1 MKRRRFGST
10 GLEVSEFGLG
20 CARIGGM
27 FQQDPGAFVRLLERA
42 HDAGITFFDT
52 ADMYSQGESESL
64 IGKAL
69 ARRRDRIVIAT
80 KAGYALPA
88 RRKLLARVKPLLRP
102 IIKRLGLRRDKLS
115 AAVRGSV
122 AQDFSPAYLENALHG
137 SLRRLRTDYV
147 DLLQLHS
154 PPRDVIERGEWLPAL
169 ERLKRA
175 GKVRHFG
182 VAVDSVDAGLAALEY
197 PGVASLQYQLSLLN
211 QDATA
216 ELLPR
221 VRAQGVAFIARECLA
236 NGLLVKRADEIDLT
250 KFYDSESERSARAA
264 RLEALRN
271 EASQAQVSLARHAL
285 SYVNGVE
292 GVSVALIG
300 ARTSEQ
306 LEGLLRELPRGV

>member
-1 MKRRRFGST
+1 MQRRRFGST

-69 ARRRDRIVIAT
+69 RHRRDRIVIAT
-80 KAGYALPA
+80 KAGYCLPA

-175 GKVRHFG
+175 GKVRYFG
-182 VAVDSVDAGLAALEY
+182 IAVDSADAGLAALAY
-197 PGVASLQYQLSLLN
+197 PGVASLQYRLNLLD
-211 QDATA
+211 QEASA

-221 VRAQGVAFIARECLA
+221 VRAQRVGFIARECLA

-250 KFYDSESERSARAA
+250 KFYDDPAERTARAA
-264 RLEALRN
+264 RLQALRN
-271 EASQAQVSLARHAL
+271 EASAAKTSLARHAL
-285 SYVNGVE
+285 AYVNGVE
-292 GVSVALIG
+292 GVSVSLIG
-300 ARTSEQ
+300 ARTIEQ
-306 LEGLLRELPRGV
+306 LEGLLRDLP

>member
-27 FQQDPGAFVRLLERA
+27 FQQDPGAFVRLLQRA
-42 HDAGITFFDT
+42 RDADITFFDT

-69 ARRRDRIVIAT
+69 AGRRDRIVIAT
-80 KAGYALPA
+80 KAGYCLPA
-88 RRKLLARVKPLLRP
+88 RRKLLSRVKPLLRP

-115 AAVRGSV
+115 SAMRGSIS
-122 AQDFSPAYLENALHG
+122 QDFSPKYLESALDG

-154 PPRDVIERGEWLPAL
+154 PPREVIERGEWLPAL
-169 ERLKRA
+169 ERLQRA
-175 GKVRHFG
+175 GKIRHYG
-182 VAVDSVDAGLAALEY
+182 IAVDSVEAGLAALAY
-197 PGVASLQYQLSLLN
+197 PGVVSLQFQLSLLN
-211 QDATA
+211 QEAT
-216 ELLPR
+216 ETLLPR
-221 VRAQGVAFIARECLA
+221 ARAQRVGFIARECLA
-236 NGLLVKRADEIDLT
+236 NGLLVKREDEIDLS
-250 KFYDSESERSARAA
+250 KFYDTDAERTARAA
-264 RLEALRN
+264 RLAALRN
-271 EASQAQVSLARHAL
+271 EASSAQMSLARHAL

-300 ARTSEQ
+300 ARTIEQ
-306 LEGLLRELPRGV
+306 LEGLLRELP

>member
-27 FQQDPGAFVRLLERA
+27 FQQDPGAFVRLLQRA

-69 ARRRDRIVIAT
+69 GGRRDRIVIAT
-80 KAGYALPA
+80 KAGYCLPA
-88 RRKLLARVKPLLRP
+88 RRKLLSRVKPLLRP

-122 AQDFSPAYLENALHG
+122 SQDFSPKYLEGALDG
-137 SLRRLRTDYV
+137 SLRRLRTDHV

-169 ERLKRA
+169 ERLQRA

-182 VAVDSVDAGLAALEY
+182 VAVDSVEAGLAALAH
-197 PGVASLQYQLSLLN
+197 PGVASIQFHLSLMN
-211 QDATA
+211 PEASET
-216 ELLPR
+216 LLPR
-221 VRAQGVAFIARECLA
+221 ARERNVGFIARECLA

-250 KFYDSESERSARAA
+250 KFYDSDAEREARAA
-264 RLEALRN
+264 RLDALRS
-271 EASQAQVSLARHAL
+271 EASAAQKSLARHAL
-285 SYVNGVE
+285 SYVVGVG

-300 ARTSEQ
+300 ARTPEQ
-306 LEGLLRELPRGV
+306 LDGLLRELP

>member
-27 FQQDPGAFVRLLERA
+27 FQQDPGAFVRLLQRA
-42 HDAGITFFDT
+42 RDAAITFFDT

-69 ARRRDRIVIAT
+69 AGRRDRIVIAT
-80 KAGYALPA
+80 KAGYCLPA
-88 RRKLLARVKPLLRP
+88 RRKLLSRVKPLLRP

-115 AAVRGSV
+115 SAMRGSIS
-122 AQDFSPAYLENALHG
+122 QDFSPKYLESALDG

-154 PPRDVIERGEWLPAL
+154 PPREVIERGEWLPAL
-169 ERLKRA
+169 ERLQRA
-175 GKVRHFG
+175 GKIRHYG
-182 VAVDSVDAGLAALEY
+182 IAVDSVEAGLAALAY
-197 PGVASLQYQLSLLN
+197 PGVVSLQFQLSLLN
-211 QDATA
+211 QEAT
-216 ELLPR
+216 ETLLPR
-221 VRAQGVAFIARECLA
+221 ARAQRVGFIARECLA
-236 NGLLVKRADEIDLT
+236 NGLLVKREDEIDLS
-250 KFYDSESERSARAA
+250 KFYDTDAERTARAA
-264 RLEALRN
+264 RLAALRN
-271 EASQAQVSLARHAL
+271 EASSAQMSLARHAL

-300 ARTSEQ
+300 ARTIEQ
-306 LEGLLRELPRGV
+306 LEGLLRELP